1 MTGTSTAAKG
11 RKLEGRVVAI
21 TGGTRGIGR
30 GIAERFLAEGAKV
43 AMNGRSP
50 EKGQQ
55 ALEEMQAG
63 ANAIFIAGNVMH
75 QADVERFI
83 DETAAHFGRLDI
95 LVNNAGG
102 STGFNL
108 VGDLEDAA
116 WNEALNW
123 MLNAT
128 FWGTRRALRY
138 MVPNKWGRIINISS
152 IEGRQAN
159 ISMASHYITNK
170 HAINGFTKA
179 VAFEYGTAGITC
191 NALIVGPVE
200 TDLML
205 TAGPK
210 FAADQGITYEQ
221 YKEHYAHNTAIKRLV
236 TLEEVASLALYV
248 ASPEG
253 AATTGALLDVSGG
266 TSL

>member
-1 MTGTSTAAKG
+1 MTGKEKSGT

-21 TGGTRGIGR
+21 TGATRGIGR
-30 GIAERFLAEGAKV
+30 GIAECFLAEGAKV
-43 AMNGRSP
+43 AISGRSA

-55 ALEEMQAG
+55 ALDEMGAG
-63 ANAIFIAGNVMH
+63 KNAIFVAGDVTK
-75 QADVERFI
+75 QADVEVFV
-83 DETAAHFGRLDI
+83 DHVHSHFGRLDI

-102 STGFNL
+102 SSGFNL
-108 VGDLEDAA
+108 VHELEDPA

-138 MVPNKWGRIINISS
+138 MLPNDWGRIINISS
-152 IEGRQAN
+152 VEGRQAN
-159 ISMASHYITNK
+159 LTKVSHYITNK

-179 VAFEYGTAGITC
+179 VAFEYGTTGITC

-200 TDLML
+200 TDLMMNV
-205 TAGPK
+205 GPK
-210 FAADQGITYEQ
+210 VAKEQGITYDQ
-221 YKEHYAHNTAIKRLV
+221 YKAQYAKNTAIKRLV
-236 TLEEVASLALYV
+236 TVEEVSAMALLV
-248 ASPEG
+248 ASEEG
-253 AATTGALLDVSGG
+253 GAITGALLDVSGG